1 MNRFFFHFW
10 HREACIRDTL
20 GRECVD
26 LAAARDR
33 AVQLINKMV
42 SLDDVEWQG
51 WSIRIAD
58 VEDRSVLSVLFP
70 QICLPERRNGPVLPP
85 EA

>member
-1 MNRFFFHFW
+1 
-10 HREACIRDTL
+10 
-20 GRECVD
+20 
-26 LAAARDR
+26 
-33 AVQLINKMV
+33 MV

-51 WSIRIAD
+51 WSIRIAN
-58 VEDRSVLSVLFP
+58 VEDRSVLSELFP